1 MAHPRH
7 PDATLAYIDQ
17 ASFLGLRALGRGP
30 LVQFSWIYERPVDLD
45 GLRRLHRNLGHGL
58 LGRLIE
64 RSAVPF
70 GRHHWVAWTGP
81 ADLAVGRGSQWP
93 RDQATGW
100 LDEQLAYPIDPEFG
114 PAWRLAVQPLTGG
127 GAAVTLI
134 ASHAVCDGLGLG
146 LAVAE
151 AAQGITLD
159 LGYPPP
165 KARTRRQAWRQDLAE
180 FLRSVPDMGRA
191 VVAAVRLAG
200 RNRDDFSSSAARSAP
215 PETLHGSQRVTIPA
229 LAVFIDDA
237 EWDNRAESLGGT
249 SNSLFAGIAA
259 RLGQLTGRVDEA
271 GQVKLSFPVSERTE
285 GDTRAN
291 ALTAMMLTVDPAGVT
306 ESLTG
311 VRAEIKRNLTALS
324 ATRYELLAPLP
335 LTPLVPRRLARKLE
349 GMALGSGSPVGCSN
363 LGALDPAVNRP
374 DGTDADYFW
383 MRQMESQIT
392 PDILNR
398 LGGTLYLA
406 SGRLHGQVFV
416 AVSGWQAG
424 GSNSTRRLAALVTE
438 ALGDF
443 GLSGTVEANRFPGS
457 NGDEAVT
464 SP

>member
-1 MAHPRH
+1 MATPRES
-7 PDATLAYIDQ
+7 TLAYIDQ
-17 ASFLGLRALGRGP
+17 AAFLGLRALGRGP
-30 LVQFSWIYERPVDLD
+30 LVQFSWIYERPVDLE
-45 GLRRLHRNLGHGL
+45 GLRRLHRNLGRGL

-70 GRHHWVAWTGP
+70 GRHHWIAWPGP
-81 ADLAVGRGSQWP
+81 ADLAIAGAPRP
-93 RDQATGW
+93 RDQATAW
-100 LDEQLAYPIDPEFG
+100 LDEQLALPIDPEHG
-114 PAWRLAVQPLTGG
+114 PGWRLAVQPLTGG

-151 AAQGITLD
+151 AAGGIDRD

-165 KARTRRQAWRQDLAE
+165 KARARGQAWRQDIRE
-180 FLRSVPDMGRA
+180 VLRSIPDMARA
-191 VVAAVRLAG
+191 AVAAVRVAG
-200 RNRDDFSSSAARSAP
+200 RNKDDFSSSAARSAP
-215 PETLHGSQRVTIPA
+215 PETMHGSQPVTVPS
-229 LAVFIDDA
+229 LAVFIHDA
-237 EWDNRAESLGGT
+237 EWDSCAESLGGT

-259 RLGQLTGRVDEA
+259 RLGQLTGRVDDA

-291 ALTAMMLTVDPAGVT
+291 ALTATMLTVDPAGVA
-306 ESLTG
+306 ESLAG

-335 LTPLVPRRLARKLE
+335 LTPLVPQRLARKLE

-363 LGALDPAVNRP
+363 LGPLDPAVNRP
-374 DGTDADYFW
+374 DGSDADFFW
-383 MRQMESQIT
+383 MRQMESRIT
-392 PDILNR
+392 PDILDR

-406 SGRLHGQVFV
+406 SGRLHGQVFL
-416 AVSGWQAG
+416 AVSGWEAG
-424 GSNSTRRLAALVTE
+424 RPNSTARLAGQVTRALE
-438 ALGDF
+438 DF
-443 GLSGTVEANRFPGS
+443 GLSGRLEATL
-457 NGDEAVT
+457 T

>member
-1 MAHPRH
+1 MPTSHP
-7 PDATLAYIDQ
+7 AGCTLAYIDQ

-70 GRHHWVAWTGP
+70 GRHHWVAWAGP
-81 ADLAVGRGSQWP
+81 PDLAVTSAPRP
-93 RDQATGW
+93 RDQATAW
-100 LDEQLAYPIDPEFG
+100 LDEQLALPIDPEHG
-114 PAWRLAVQPLTGG
+114 PGWRLAVQMLAGG

-151 AAQGITLD
+151 AAQGITRD
-159 LGYPPP
+159 LGYPAP
-165 KARTRRQAWRQDLAE
+165 KSRTRGQAWRQDIRE
-180 FLRSVPDMGRA
+180 VLRSVPDMARA
-191 VVAAVRLAG
+191 AAAAVRLAG
-200 RNRDDFSSSAARSAP
+200 RNSDDFSSSAARSAP
-215 PETLHGSQRVTIPA
+215 AATLHGSQPVTIPA
-229 LAVFIDDA
+229 LAVFIDEA
-237 EWDNRAESLGGT
+237 QWDRCAESLGGT

-259 RLGQLTGRVDEA
+259 RLGQIVGRVDDV

-291 ALTAMMLTVDPAGVT
+291 ALTAVMLTVDPAGVA
-306 ESLTG
+306 ESLAG

-324 ATRYELLAPLP
+324 ATRNELLAPLP
-335 LTPLVPRRLARKLE
+335 LTPLVPQRLARKLE
-349 GMALGSGSPVGCSN
+349 GLALGSGSPVGCSN

-374 DGTDADYFW
+374 DGTNADYFW

-392 PDILNR
+392 PDILNL

-406 SGRLHGQVFV
+406 SGRLHGQVFL
-416 AVSGWQAG
+416 AASGWEADCA
-424 GSNSTRRLAALVTE
+424 NSTWWLAEQVTRALE
-438 ALGDF
+438 DF
-443 GLSGTVEANRFPGS
+443 GLSGTREATL
-457 NGDEAVT
+457 T